1 MNDQLYD
8 QLNKEKEQAQ
18 NLRADF
24 IKRKLAF
31 VVGLFGLG
39 SININSISFF
49 QVLYIIPFISI
60 GFDVY
65 ILVEDFKVKR
75 IGEFI
80 KRKAGVV
87 SEWEKWVSNHKNPY
101 AVWAAPL
108 FTLITTIGSCLILWQ
123 KVDLNLCPNVVLSLV
138 WLSIII
144 VGLVVLIYKSSIT
157 RKNFEKD

>member
-65 ILVEDFKVKR
+65 ILVEDFK
-75 IGEFI
+75 I
-80 KRKAGVV
+80 KRFGVYI
-87 SEWEKWVSNHKNPY
+87 K
-101 AVWAAPL
+101 
-108 FTLITTIGSCLILWQ
+108 
-123 KVDLNLCPNVVLSLV
+123 
-138 WLSIII
+138 
-144 VGLVVLIYKSSIT
+144 
-157 RKNFEKD
+157 